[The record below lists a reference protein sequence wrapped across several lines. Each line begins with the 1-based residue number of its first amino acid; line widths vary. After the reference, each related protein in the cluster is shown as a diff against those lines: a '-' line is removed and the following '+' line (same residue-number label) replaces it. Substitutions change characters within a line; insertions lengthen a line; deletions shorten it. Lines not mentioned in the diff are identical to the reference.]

1 MLNNLNEALMI
12 PNDLNSNLIKEFFI
26 EIYKSVKKRLF
37 SKNKFSY
44 FILHEILEIPLFC
57 CEKIYNSINKENL
70 PYLNQH
76 QFVDGMY
83 TLYYGNEE
91 ELTLLLFSILD
102 FNKNNYITIDDTKLF
117 FINLHSIKHSNKTV
131 SILNEV
137 IENFF
142 KGKKE
147 LEFNQYIKRCEFYN
161 KDLIY
166 LFKYIIHKNKF
177 FTYKQ
182 IEYFQQLKIIN
193 DAVEEQIINETIN
206 EYKNKITNK
215 LLDYIAL
222 DYPNKDER
230 KKNEFI
236 EENEITEIDE
246 EENNNDDLN
255 ELNNF
260 ENDISNTMNN
270 LDKEQIVIFSKDNK
284 EERKYDLKKKHSS
297 SSDEYK
303 NLKNSES
310 NNEVFHN
317 KLEKFFM
324 SRSEINEEIKQRAF
338 SFQVKCKNILNKNI
352 LNQNIL
358 EQRKNEIILYT
369 IDEDNTLEK
378 IKLKIIKNII
388 FIFEFDVEIQDFIYS
403 HFIFLNSTYLEI
415 KGLTPIKGVL
425 FYSIHLISTYG
436 NFRSS
441 TDLYIETL
449 NEMKQFKEIYNSE
462 NNIKEIIHDYI
473 MTNKEIGNG
482 KFGICQL
489 CTRIINNT
497 KKYFCVK
504 IINKINKGIDEDEY
518 KIMMWEKS
526 IFLFLKKFPNPNIA
540 KAYDY
545 YENSD
550 YIYLISEY
558 VNGTDLKEFY
568 EYHKFDN
575 YTLKTDLLISISYQ
589 ILNALNYIHSYGI
602 IHRDIKHTNILIN
615 NKNQIKIIDFGLSRI
630 LGKYEYSKDPYGSLT
645 FKSPEIIMEYNYNEK
660 VDIWSFGITLFY
672 LIFGKTPFQDQSCK
686 LIKERICKENI
697 KINVP
702 FENIEY
708 EILVNII
715 NECLIK
721 NYHSRPNST
730 QIIKKYFYDLEI

>member
-1 MLNNLNEALMI
+1 MLNKLNEALKI
-12 PNDLNSNLIKEFFI
+12 PNYLNSNLIKEFFI
-26 EIYKSVKKRLF
+26 EIYKSVKMRLF

-44 FILHEILEIPLFC
+44 YILHEILEIPLFC
-57 CEKIYNSINKENL
+57 CQKIYNSINKENL
-70 PYLNQH
+70 PYLKKY
-76 QFVDGMY
+76 QFVDGLY
-83 TLYYGNEE
+83 NLYYGNEE
-91 ELTLLLFSILD
+91 ELTILLFSILD
-102 FNKNNYITIDDTKLF
+102 FNKKNYITIDDTKLF
-117 FINLHSIKHSNKTV
+117 FTYLHSIKHSNKT
-131 SILNEV
+131 IDKLNEI

-147 LEFNQYIKRCEFYN
+147 LMFNQFIKICDYYS

-166 LFKYIIHKNKF
+166 LFKYIIHQNKF

-182 IEYFQQLKIIN
+182 IEYFQQLKKIN
-193 DAVEEQIINETIN
+193 YAVEEQIINEPLN
-206 EYKNKITNK
+206 EYKNKISNK
-215 LLDYIAL
+215 LLEYVAL
-222 DYPNKDER
+222 DYPNNDER
-230 KKNEFI
+230 KKNEFL
-236 EENEITEIDE
+236 EENELTETEEE

-260 ENDISNTMNN
+260 ENDISNTMDN
-270 LDKEQIVIFSKDNK
+270 LDKEQIIIFSKDNK
-284 EERKYDLKKKHSS
+284 EERKFDLKKKKSS

-303 NLKNSES
+303 NLKDSEN
-310 NNEVFHN
+310 NNECFHN

-324 SRSEINEEIKQRAF
+324 SRSEIKEEIKQRAF
-338 SFQVKCKNILNKNI
+338 SFQVKCKNYLNKN
-352 LNQNIL
+352 NE
-358 EQRKNEIILYT
+358 EQRKNEMIIYT
-369 IDEDNTLEK
+369 IDDDNTLEK
-378 IKLKIIKNII
+378 IKIKIIKNII
-388 FIFEFDVEIQDFIYS
+388 FIFEFDVENQDFIYS

-415 KGLTPIKGVL
+415 KGIMQINGIV
-425 FYSIHLISTYG
+425 FYSLHLISTYG
-436 NFRSS
+436 NFRTS
-441 TDLYIETL
+441 TDFYIETL
-449 NEMKQFKEIYNSE
+449 NLMKQFKEIYNNE
-462 NNIKEIIHDYI
+462 NKIKEINHDYI

-497 KKYFCVK
+497 KKVFCVK
-504 IINKINKGIDEDEY
+504 IINKLKKGLDEDEY

-540 KAYDY
+540 KAYNY
-545 YENSD
+545 YENSEF
-550 YIYLISEY
+550 IYLISEY
-558 VNGTDLKEFY
+558 VNGTDLKVFY
-568 EYHKFDN
+568 ENHRIDN
-575 YTLKTDLLISISYQ
+575 FILKSDLLISISYQ

-630 LGKYEYSKDPYGSLT
+630 LGKNEYSKEPYGSLS

-672 LIFGKTPFQDQSCK
+672 LIFGRTPFQDESSK

-702 FENIEY
+702 FENY
-708 EILVNII
+708 DYQILINII

-721 NYHSRPNST
+721 NYNSRPSCI
-730 QIIKKYFYDLEI
+730 QIIKKYFDDLEFQ